1 MPRYFINI
9 RNTLAFV
16 EDEEGRELAGVA
28 EVHDVAVEGAL
39 SLLSA
44 EVAEGRLDL
53 RGCIEVTDERGAIVL
68 MMPFRDALTIM
79 DDDQYR

>member
-1 MPRYFINI
+1 MPRYFLNI
-9 RNTLAFV
+9 RNSLTFV

-28 EVHDVAVEGAL
+28 EVHGIAVEGAL

-53 RGCIEVTDERGAIVL
+53 RGCIEVTDEQGDLVL
-68 MMPFRDALTIM
+68 TVPFRDALTIM
-79 DDDQYR
+79 DDDQPR